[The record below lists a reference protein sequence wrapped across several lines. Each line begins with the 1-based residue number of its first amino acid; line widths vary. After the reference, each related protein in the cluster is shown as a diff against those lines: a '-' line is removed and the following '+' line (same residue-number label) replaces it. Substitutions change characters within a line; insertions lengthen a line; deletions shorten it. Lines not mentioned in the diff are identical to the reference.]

1 MIYYSPHTPSNEKPS
16 HHFDHF
22 GYSKNNNKISVEQE
36 NSRSATGTLP
46 SPTFHVANN
55 NVQDYSLRISL
66 RTFKYIIS

>member
-1 MIYYSPHTPSNEKPS
+1 MIYYSPHTPSNSKSS
-16 HHFDHF
+16 HHF

-55 NVQDYSLRISL
+55 NVHDYSLRISL